1 MANLPTQPRSNPRSN
16 LSGAYRPTSS
26 GPSANPG
33 PAATSGPSWGNHS
46 TPVNGSQRPST
57 LMLIFRIVRWTVYT
71 CVLIVLI
78 LLLHKAPPPPVQAT
92 PEAAARVEQKFQE
105 VEHAVAQG
113 QPATLRMDETELNS
127 YLASHLDLAGGRAM
141 GVAGSANAPSNA
153 APNTAPG
160 GTPNLEQPSVDD
172 VEQMRSNVKDVKVQL
187 IDDRVRAYVVFD
199 VHGKEMT
206 LQLEG
211 TLAADNGFLRF
222 VPVSGKIGSLPIP
235 QSTLEAAVSKMM
247 ESPENRDKLK
257 LPSDISDLKIENG
270 EVVAKYQ

>member
-1 MANLPTQPRSNPRSN
+1 
-16 LSGAYRPTSS
+16 
-26 GPSANPG
+26 
-33 PAATSGPSWGNHS
+33 
-46 TPVNGSQRPST
+46 
-57 LMLIFRIVRWTVYT
+57 
-71 CVLIVLI
+71 
-78 LLLHKAPPPPVQAT
+78 
-92 PEAAARVEQKFQE
+92 VEQKFLE
-105 VEHAVAQG
+105 VQQAVAQG

-141 GVAGSANAPSNA
+141 GGAVNASPNATPGSAAPD
-153 APNTAPG
+153 
-160 GTPNLEQPSVDD
+160 GTPNVDHPNGNQPTAND

-187 IDDRVRAYVVFD
+187 MDDRVRAYVVFD
-199 VHGKEMT
+199 VHGKEMS

-222 VPVSGKIGSLPIP
+222 VPVSGQIGSLPIP
-235 QSTLEAAVSKMM
+235 QSTLEAAVRKMM